1 MKRSEKS
8 ELTVAKILDAA
19 MVEFGMNGYTGGTVN
34 NICKTGI
41 NKGLIYHNFKDKNDL
56 YLSCLKISCDKLVE
70 YVESKNCSN
79 DMMQYMKI
87 RMDFFMEYPN
97 EAHILFESLLN
108 PQPQLQIEI
117 QKAMR
122 EFDALNERIYRNT
135 IKKLTLRKNVTM
147 EDAMSY
153 FRQVQTMFNGYFS
166 SPAYQNIALDE
177 KVKIHETN
185 IPKLFNFMLYGIA
198 KGDDEK

>member
-1 MKRSEKS
+1 M
-8 ELTVAKILDAA
+8 
-19 MVEFGMNGYTGGTVN
+19 
-34 NICKTGI
+34 
-41 NKGLIYHNFKDKNDL
+41 
-56 YLSCLKISCDKLVE
+56 
-70 YVESKNCSN
+70 
-79 DMMQYMKI
+79 
-87 RMDFFMEYPN
+87 
-97 EAHILFESLLN
+97 N

-117 QKAMR
+117 QEAMR

>member
-97 EAHILFESLLN
+97 EADILFESLLN

-117 QKAMR
+117 QEAMR

>member
-1 MKRSEKS
+1 MKRSEKT

-19 MVEFGMNGYTGGTVN
+19 MMEFGTNGYTGGTVN

-41 NKGLIYHNFKDKNDL
+41 NKGLIYHNFIDKNDL

-70 YVESKNCSN
+70 YVEAKNCTN
-79 DMMQYMKI
+79 DMMQYMNI

-108 PQPQLQIEI
+108 PPLQLQAGI

-122 EFDALNERIYRNT
+122 EFDALNERIYLNT
-135 IKKLTLRKNVTM
+135 IKKLTLRKNVTL

-166 SPAYQNIALDE
+166 SPAYQNTALDE
-177 KVKIHETN
+177 KVKIHEAY
-185 IPKLFNFMLYGIA
+185 IPKLFDFMLYGIA